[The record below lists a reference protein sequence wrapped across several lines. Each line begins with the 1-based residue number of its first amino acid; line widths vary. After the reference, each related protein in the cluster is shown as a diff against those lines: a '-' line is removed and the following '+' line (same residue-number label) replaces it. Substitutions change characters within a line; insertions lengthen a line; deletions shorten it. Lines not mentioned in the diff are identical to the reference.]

1 MPARPDARPE
11 DRVELLDQLRVR
23 RRELVDHFAVEAS
36 VDDAGPAVSSLWP
49 LMVIQTAIAAVEAE
63 MEQGKP

>member
-1 MPARPDARPE
+1 MRAPRTAWHCWTSSGSGAASW
-11 DRVELLDQLRVR
+11 L
-23 RRELVDHFAVEAS
+23 DHFAVEAR

-63 MEQGKP
+63 MAQGKP